1 MPSVLPLMV
10 GVVPPFLLVVTP
22 FNGDTKNIQ
31 LGVRMASMTH
41 QNQSAHFPTS
51 RATRCNLNEMVTTA
65 LYCGV
70 RMSYCKCTN
79 IVNMER
85 KTTKYQLNFGLQ
97 FLHIQPPTRCFW
109 RYSNWHVFPS
119 PLPAKLSFSSCE
131 LKALREARD
140 MIPSAACNRVAR
152 VGRFAKLIF
161 VSHVAS
167 LGSKACNSFTSLP
180 CLATLARK
188 SSPKLR
194 RATTAFRS

>member
-1 MPSVLPLMV
+1 MV
-10 GVVPPFLLVVTP
+10 IPKISNLGFEWRLWSIKINLHIFQPVGRQGVTLTKWWLRYYVV
-22 FNGDTKNIQ
+22 
-31 LGVRMASMTH
+31 A
-41 QNQSAHFPTS
+41 
-51 RATRCNLNEMVTTA
+51 CEWVTA
-65 LYCGV
+65 
-70 RMSYCKCTN
+70 
-79 IVNMER
+79 NMER
-85 KTTKYQLNFGLQ
+85 KNTKYPLNFGLQ

-119 PLPAKLSFSSCE
+119 PLPAKLSFSACE

-194 RATTAFRS
+194 RATTACRS